1 MDLQACVHTAAAAQA
16 PTGTEGLRGRASI
29 FRSVRKAGLDWM
41 ASPISF
47 ADCACGPA
55 ARGLAQ
61 RAAPAA
67 RQHAMGA
74 RTRLGA
80 ADASRRDALMWL
92 IRLQPHALARPHK
105 GTASTQTQKPT
116 RPALGALPPTAA
128 AASTG
133 TLGGHDRAGPPQ
145 TDRQPNAA

>member
-1 MDLQACVHTAAAAQA
+1 MDVHACVHTAAAAQA
-16 PTGTEGLRGRASI
+16 PTRTAGLRGRASI

-47 ADCACGPA
+47 ADCACGPD
-55 ARGLAQ
+55 ARCSAQ
-61 RAAPAA
+61 PAAPAA
-67 RQHAMGA
+67 QQRAMGA
-74 RTRLGA
+74 RTRPGA
-80 ADASRRDALMWL
+80 VTANRRDALT
-92 IRLQPHALARPHK
+92 RLLRLLPHAMPRPHK
-105 GTASTQTQKPT
+105 STASTQTQVPT